1 MRKEV
6 RKEEHH
12 RAFLGILRFV
22 RNRERREKGPMVT
35 TLQQKRTH
43 TIKIDFADEPV
54 TSFGGLTLVERMAQR
69 LGLWSTLSGT
79 LPERRGE
86 YDWTTCVKSVVAG
99 LLSGG
104 HGTYAAQCVREDA
117 ALLGLLDLDGAPEE
131 ATVWRSMKQLGLYQ
145 ADGRLPRVQ
154 AVVARRTLEKM
165 DRLDL
170 LFEGFVRV
178 FPDGSLLEGSHRR
191 EGTKYIPE
199 KGSGLMWSAVFVG
212 PVLAAQRL
220 SPEGTGEQSA
230 VRAMLPEVRDRIL
243 KPLHL
248 DRKAL
253 VLLDSLHGD
262 GPTLTELEAM
272 HLHYIAGANKLEA
285 TAKTLSE
292 QPELVWEDT
301 GARADLGWSESG
313 VCECWIQCKE
323 WPAKRPLYGRRF
335 KREGEFL
342 WNYSGVMSD
351 LLEKEVQGML
361 DRGLSFVRAIWRLYD
376 SKAGM
381 ETLFCDGLSDLGLHH
396 PPCQEHVRNAGFY
409 AAASLAWVL
418 GTAVDAIGG
427 QGGERGSTV
436 RQDGEAR
443 KRALPSRMRFW
454 RLRRELFALPGRVSR
469 HGHELKVRL
478 LGVCERVQN
487 LFVKYFENICRC

>member
-1 MRKEV
+1 
-6 RKEEHH
+6 
-12 RAFLGILRFV
+12 
-22 RNRERREKGPMVT
+22 MVT
-35 TLQQKRTH
+35 TLHQKRTH

-54 TSFGGLTLVERMAQR
+54 TSFGGLTLAERMAQR
-69 LGLWSTLSGT
+69 LGLWSTLAGT

-104 HGTYAAQCVREDA
+104 QGTYAAQCVREDA
-117 ALLGLLDLDGAPEE
+117 ALLGLLDLEGAPEE
-131 ATVWRSMKQLGLYQ
+131 ATVWRSLKQLGQYQ

-154 AVVARRTLEKM
+154 AVAARRTLEKM
-165 DRLDL
+165 PRPSL
-170 LFEGFVRV
+170 LVEGFLPI
-178 FPDGSLLEGSHRR
+178 FSDGSLLEGSRRR

-220 SPEGTGEQSA
+220 SSEGAGEQSA
-230 VRAMLPEVRDRIL
+230 VRVMLPEVRDRVL

-248 DRKAL
+248 EKKAL
-253 VLLDSLHGD
+253 VLADSLHGD

-272 HLHYIAGANKLEA
+272 RLHYIVGANKLEA
-285 TAKTLSE
+285 TAKTLAA
-292 QPELVWEDT
+292 QPDLVWEST
-301 GARADLGWSESG
+301 GARPALGWSESG
-313 VCECWIQCKE
+313 VCECWIQCE
-323 WPAKRPLYGRRF
+323 GWPKQRALYGRRW
-335 KREGEFL
+335 KREGEMI
-342 WNYSGVMSD
+342 WNYSGIVSD
-351 LLEKEVQGML
+351 LRKRDVCGML
-361 DRGLSFVRAIWRLYD
+361 DGGLSFALAIWRLYD

-381 ETLFCDGLSDLGLHH
+381 ETLFSDGLSDLGLHH

-418 GTAVDAIGG
+418 GTAVDQVGG
-427 QGGERGSTV
+427 QGGERGSAV

-443 KRALPSRMRFW
+443 KRALPSRMRLW

-478 LGVCERVQN
+478 LGVCERLQN
-487 LFVKYFENICRC
+487 LFMQYFANICRC

>member
-1 MRKEV
+1 
-6 RKEEHH
+6 
-12 RAFLGILRFV
+12 
-22 RNRERREKGPMVT
+22 MVT
-35 TLQQKRTH
+35 TLQQKTTH

-69 LGLWSTLSGT
+69 LGLWSTLAGT
-79 LPERRGE
+79 LPERQGD
-86 YDWTTCVKSVVAG
+86 YDWTACVKGVVAG

-117 ALLGLLDLDGAPEE
+117 ALLGLLDLKGVPEE
-131 ATVWRSMKQLGLYQ
+131 ATVWRSLAQLGQYQ

-154 AVVARRTLEKM
+154 AVAARRTLEKM
-165 DRLDL
+165 DRPSL
-170 LFEGFVRV
+170 LFEGFARV
-178 FPDGSLLEGSHRR
+178 FADGSLLEGSRRR
-191 EGTKYIPE
+191 EGTKYIKE

-220 SPEGTGEQSA
+220 SAKGEGEQSA
-230 VRAMLPEVRDRIL
+230 VRAMLPEVRERIL

-248 DRKAL
+248 EKKVL
-253 VLLDSLHGD
+253 VLMDSLHGD
-262 GPTLTELEAM
+262 DPTLAEVEAM
-272 HLHYIAGANKLEA
+272 RLHYIVGANKLVE
-285 TAKTLSE
+285 TAKTLAG

-301 GARADLGWSESG
+301 GANAALGWSESG
-313 VCECWIQCKE
+313 VCECWIMCE
-323 WPAKRPLYGRRF
+323 DWPKKRALYGRRW
-335 KREGEFL
+335 KREGEMI

-351 LLEKEVQGML
+351 LRQKDVTGML
-361 DRGLSFVRAIWRLYD
+361 GRGLSFARAIWRLYD

-396 PPCQEHVRNAGFY
+396 PPCQGHERNAGFY

-427 QGGERGSTV
+427 RGGDRGSTV
-436 RQDGEAR
+436 RRDGEAR

-454 RLRRELFALPGRVSR
+454 RLRRELFALPGRVAR
-469 HGHELKVRL
+469 HGHELKVQL

-487 LFVKYFENICRC
+487 LFTQYFENICRC

>member
-1 MRKEV
+1 
-6 RKEEHH
+6 
-12 RAFLGILRFV
+12 
-22 RNRERREKGPMVT
+22 MVT
-35 TLQQKRTH
+35 TLHQKTTH
-43 TIKIDFADEPV
+43 TIKIDFSDEPV

-69 LGLWSTLSGT
+69 LGLWSMLAGT

-104 HGTYAAQCVREDA
+104 QGTYAAQCVREDE
-117 ALLGLLDLDGAPEE
+117 ALLGLLDLEGAPEE
-131 ATVWRSMKQLGLYQ
+131 ATVWRSLKELGQYQ

-165 DRLDL
+165 DRRSL
-170 LFEGFVRV
+170 LFEGFARV
-178 FPDGSLLEGSHRR
+178 FPDGSLLEGSRRR
-191 EGTKYIPE
+191 EGTKYIKE

-230 VRAMLPEVRDRIL
+230 VRAMLPEVKERIL

-248 DRKAL
+248 EKKAL
-253 VLLDSLHGD
+253 VLMDSLHGD
-262 GPTLTELEAM
+262 GPTLSEVEAM
-272 HLHYIAGANKLEA
+272 GLRYIAGANKLEA
-285 TAKTLSE
+285 TAKTLAG
-292 QPELVWEDT
+292 QPELVWKDT
-301 GARADLGWSESG
+301 GANPALGWSESA
-313 VCECWIQCKE
+313 VCECWIQCEE
-323 WPAKRPLYGRRF
+323 WPKKRALYGRRF
-335 KREGEFL
+335 KREGEMI

-351 LLEKEVQGML
+351 LAKKHVRGML

-381 ETLFCDGLSDLGLHH
+381 ETLFSDGLSDLGLHH

-418 GTAVDAIGG
+418 GTAVDVIGG
-427 QGGERGSTV
+427 QGGGRGSTV

-454 RLRRELFALPGRVSR
+454 RLRRELFALPGRVAR
-469 HGHELKVRL
+469 HGHELKVQL
-478 LGVCERVQN
+478 LGVCERVQT
-487 LFVKYFENICRC
+487 LFGTYWDNILHC

>member
-1 MRKEV
+1 
-6 RKEEHH
+6 
-12 RAFLGILRFV
+12 
-22 RNRERREKGPMVT
+22 MVT
-35 TLQQKRTH
+35 TLQQKTTH
-43 TIKIDFADEPV
+43 TIKIEFADEAV

-69 LGLWSTLSGT
+69 LGLWSTLAGT

-117 ALLGLLDLDGAPEE
+117 ALLGLLDLEGAPEE
-131 ATVWRSMKQLGLYQ
+131 ATVWRSLKELGQYQ
-145 ADGRLPRVQ
+145 ADGRLPKVQ
-154 AVVARRTLEKM
+154 AVAARRTLEKIP
-165 DRLDL
+165 RPSLF
-170 LFEGFVRV
+170 FEGFARV
-178 FPDGSLLEGSHRR
+178 FSDGTLLEGSGRR

-199 KGSGLMWSAVFVG
+199 KGQGLMWSAVFVG

-220 SPEGTGEQSA
+220 SAEGEGEQSA
-230 VRAMLPEVRDRIL
+230 VRAMLPEVKEWVL

-248 DRKAL
+248 ERKAL
-253 VLLDSLHGD
+253 VLIDSLHGD
-262 GPTLTELEAM
+262 GPTLTELEEM
-272 HLHYIAGANKLEA
+272 GLHYIAGANKLSA

-292 QPELVWEDT
+292 QPDLVWEDT
-301 GARADLGWSESG
+301 GANQALGWSESG
-313 VCECWIQCKE
+313 VCECWIQCEE
-323 WPAKRPLYGRRF
+323 WPEKRPLYGRRW
-335 KREGEFL
+335 KHEGEMI
-342 WNYSGVMSD
+342 WNYSGVMSELVKKD
-351 LLEKEVQGML
+351 VRGML
-361 DRGLSFVRAIWRLYD
+361 NRGLSFALAIWRLYD

-381 ETLFCDGLSDLGLHH
+381 ETLFSDGLSDLGLHH

-427 QGGERGSTV
+427 QGGDRGSMV
-436 RQDGEAR
+436 RQDGEKR
-443 KRALPSRMRFW
+443 SRALPMRMRFW
-454 RLRRELFALPGRVSR
+454 RLRRELFALPGRVAR

-487 LFVKYFENICRC
+487 LFMKYFDNICRC